1 MSERMKQEGLLQGVT
16 SAALR
21 QHQSRGRE
29 ALRLEMA
36 GDYAAAARAWQQ
48 TANRA
53 PIRSGGCL
61 PGKGRASAGG
71 KGYHPPAGK
80 LRCQPVSLCSAPE
93 RRTVSGRLST
103 LKYFTCRFRLLTG
116 LRT

>member
-1 MSERMKQEGLLQGVT
+1 MSERMKQEGPLQGVT
-16 SAALR
+16 PALLR

-53 PIRSGGCL
+53 PRPQWRLFARERARQCR
-61 PGKGRASAGG
+61 GKRPSSTGRETEVSARIFMFS
-71 KGYHPPAGK
+71 P
-80 LRCQPVSLCSAPE
+80 
-93 RRTVSGRLST
+93 
-103 LKYFTCRFRLLTG
+103 
-116 LRT
+116 

>member
-36 GDYAAAARAWQQ
+36 GDYAAVAR
-48 TANRA
+48 
-53 PIRSGGCL
+53 
-61 PGKGRASAGG
+61 AGG
-71 KGYHPPAGK
+71 KKAIIHRQGN
-80 LRCQPVSLCSAPE
+80 
-93 RRTVSGRLST
+93 
-103 LKYFTCRFRLLTG
+103 
-116 LRT
+116 

>member
-21 QHQSRGRE
+21 QHQIRGRE

-53 PIRSGGCL
+53 PHPQWRLFARERARQCR
-61 PGKGRASAGG
+61 GK
-71 KGYHPPAGK
+71 
-80 LRCQPVSLCSAPE
+80 
-93 RRTVSGRLST
+93 RLSS
-103 LKYFTCRFRLLTG
+103 TG
-116 LRT
+116 RETDVSARIFMFSP